1 MTDLVGV
8 GDHIIE
14 LDASRS
20 IGGSMPAAKRAPI
33 WANATH
39 RLAVA
44 IQRQNHSRVSAY
56 RAEPSLARD
65 GISCPEM

>member
-8 GDHIIE
+8 DDHIIE

-20 IGGSMPAAKRAPI
+20 IGGSMPAAMRASI

-44 IQRQNHSRVSAY
+44 IQRRNHPCITAY